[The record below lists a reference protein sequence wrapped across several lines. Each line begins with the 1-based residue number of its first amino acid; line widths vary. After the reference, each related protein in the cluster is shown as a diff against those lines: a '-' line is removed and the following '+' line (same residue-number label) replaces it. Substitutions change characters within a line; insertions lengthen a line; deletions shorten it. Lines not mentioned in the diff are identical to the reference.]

1 MSPLSFRKA
10 TRAPTPQK
18 DGNFPNLRLVRHES
32 DGPLPSS
39 PQSPGQGEL
48 PTRSFDFERWHSQ
61 YRSLVIRLVHRSIH
75 DYQKAEDLISVVWD
89 KINRNGHRYN
99 PQKGRE
105 TTFIS
110 CITKRTIIDFLR
122 RARTQGR
129 VNSNFLGESDEGL
142 STEEVRKGG
151 GATGS
156 VTPPAEKLVS
166 VERMRML
173 LSYIDQLPDL
183 PAGIIRRHYLAGQ
196 TLRQISEQDE
206 IPLGTVKSAL
216 NRGLELLR
224 ARSEDFTK

>member
-10 TRAPTPQK
+10 TRALTPRK
-18 DGNFPNLRLVRHES
+18 DSDFPNLRLVRHES
-32 DGPLPSS
+32 DGPLPS
-39 PQSPGQGEL
+39 PRQSPGHGDL
-48 PTRSFDFERWHSQ
+48 PSRSFDFDRWHSQ

-110 CITKRTIIDFLR
+110 CITKRTVIDYLR
-122 RARTQGR
+122 RTRNQER
-129 VNSNFLGESDEGL
+129 VNSNFLGESEEGL
-142 STEEVRKGG
+142 STEGIRQGG

-156 VTPPAEKLVS
+156 TKSPIEKMVSAEQ
-166 VERMRML
+166 MRKL
-173 LSYIDQLPDL
+173 LSYIDQLPEL

-206 IPLGTVKSAL
+206 ISLGTVKSAL
-216 NRGLELLR
+216 NRGLVLLR
-224 ARSEDFTK
+224 ERVKA